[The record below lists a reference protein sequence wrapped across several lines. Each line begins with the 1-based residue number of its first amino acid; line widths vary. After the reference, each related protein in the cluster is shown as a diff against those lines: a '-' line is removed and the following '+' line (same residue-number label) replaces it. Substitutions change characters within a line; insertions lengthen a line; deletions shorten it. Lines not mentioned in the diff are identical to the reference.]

1 MVPMMKTDDINDQ
14 AITKDKIRDGNVTTE
29 KLAEGAVSTDKLPD
43 GAVKTEKIADKN
55 ITTSKL
61 ADGAVSTSKIA
72 DQNVTKEKIADQSV
86 DNSKLSPEAVTYDKV
101 KDKAIITEKL
111 NDRAVTTEKVE
122 EKAITNGKI
131 GDSAV
136 DGRTISEASVEKKH
150 LANDSVATEKLQ
162 DSSVTSDKINND
174 AVTEEKIKDSSVS
187 NTKLADNSVGTSK
200 IKDGNITNEK
210 VANNTLTQDKLDP
223 ELRKAIQ
230 AATGLPENLVEV
242 IQDVDKE
249 VKTLH
254 SKDTDLQS
262 QITDKQQQITAHDKD
277 IELLQTRS
285 TQMEQTINNIAAT
298 GGASVANTV
307 AYTNTTSGLESVNA
321 QGAIDELAAKNKSQ
335 DATISAKA
343 EKSDVQTSVSELK
356 EKDSV
361 LSAELAKKFNSE
373 NIAQESGDA
382 EDKVMSQKAVSA
394 KFSDL
399 FNILHITNNDEYL
412 LAFSDKNEKF
422 AFGIKRKS
430 GDFVFGIGIPTEI
443 KSFILQTFNKAI
455 NYTDLQKQ
463 NLSSQID
470 KAYENLGIKNEEG
483 YEKTGNLFKIVA
495 NKEYLIAFT
504 DIVSKLLFSISKKT
518 GFLGVNGLN
527 INDATLKVAYNKE
540 YLFVLSDVNNNL
552 LIGIR
557 RNGKIHFGD
566 DSLDASF
573 KLMLNETLKD
583 YAKKNEIGD
592 VANISSKVQVNEAS
606 ISEIKNI
613 LDIENTTKKSVSDFL
628 NYQFNFGN
636 IAIGEVCDFK
646 AAVGNLPTYKHI
658 ILKVNPYEKI
668 RVSTVGGS
676 IPRAYGFFDSKYRLL
691 EKSENAE
698 KLDNTVLVAPIT
710 ASFLVINANL
720 DRISNP
726 YAIVNIS
733 NSDIKIANIEE
744 SQKFTYGVKTADED
758 IEAYINGLKFRKEL
772 MNHVADLKKEGDKMV
787 HVSTFCIINDVLYAT
802 YYVNTINY
810 GETPSEHTARFVI
823 CPMNT
828 ISDSSTY
835 KYYDLCYTKTVA
847 ETNEIQEI
855 LINGKHI
862 DYLYDIVLL
871 HKDDNTL
878 FLAWTCTLDGNYY
891 RVYKTYNINTQS
903 FSNIAI
909 NKFKVFDT
917 IVDFSSND
925 LNDVFAKYNIEHK
938 PLAGDIGIMQK
949 LSSRTENGVV
959 YYYTGMYIG
968 QFNCII
974 KSTDLMTWEFV
985 SIPSFE
991 NKSQWENAVY
1001 IKNDK
1006 AFYFCRQQYD
1016 TPYAFLTWF
1025 DLSTN
1030 KWHSPIYINDGQ
1042 SRYDFIEYNNKLY
1055 LIHSP
1060 MDRNHLAIML
1070 IDEDNLIRSKDVQVA
1085 QVPDYL
1091 YPYMQKY
1098 KGELY
1103 ISFTNSRQ
1111 HIYVSKFTICSIDSD
1126 TIRDKFNQMFNI

>member
-1 MVPMMKTDDINDQ
+1 MATIDEIKQQ
-14 AITKDKIRDGNVTTE
+14 AE
-29 KLAEGAVSTDKLPD
+29 
-43 GAVKTEKIADKN
+43 AVKNATQVGENTAVRVGGALAGLADIAKQQDFELGKKADKETVN
-55 ITTSKL
+55 
-61 ADGAVSTSKIA
+61 
-72 DQNVTKEKIADQSV
+72 
-86 DNSKLSPEAVTYDKV
+86 
-101 KDKAIITEKL
+101 TEL
-111 NDRAVTTEKVE
+111 
-122 EKAITNGKI
+122 GK
-131 GDSAV
+131 
-136 DGRTISEASVEKKH
+136 KF
-150 LANDSVATEKLQ
+150 
-162 DSSVTSDKINND
+162 
-174 AVTEEKIKDSSVS
+174 
-187 NTKLADNSVGTSK
+187 
-200 IKDGNITNEK
+200 
-210 VANNTLTQDKLDP
+210 
-223 ELRKAIQ
+223 
-230 AATGLPENLVEV
+230 
-242 IQDVDKE
+242 DKE
-249 VKTLH
+249 
-254 SKDTDLQS
+254 
-262 QITDKQQQITAHDKD
+262 
-277 IELLQTRS
+277 
-285 TQMEQTINNIAAT
+285 
-298 GGASVANTV
+298 SVV
-307 AYTNTTSGLESVNA
+307 
-321 QGAIDELAAKNKSQ
+321 
-335 DATISAKA
+335 
-343 EKSDVQTSVSELK
+343 
-356 EKDSV
+356 
-361 LSAELAKKFNSE
+361 
-373 NIAQESGDA
+373 QESGDS
-382 EDKVMSQKAVSA
+382 EELVMSQKAVSD
-394 KFSDL
+394 KFIELS
-399 FNILHITNNDEYL
+399 NILRVTTRKEY
-412 LAFSDKNEKF
+412 AFALTDVNGKL
-422 AFGIKRKS
+422 AFGIKRS
-430 GDFVFGIGIPTEI
+430 TGDFVFGIGIPSEI

-527 INDATLKVAYNKE
+527 INDATLKVACNKE

-573 KLMLNETLKD
+573 NINLKE
-583 YAKKNEIGD
+583 ALKD
-592 VANISSKVQVNEAS
+592 VANISSKVQVNETS

-628 NYQFNFGN
+628 SYQFNFGN

-646 AAVGNLPTYKHI
+646 AAVGSLPTYKHI

-676 IPRAYGFFDSKYRLL
+676 NPRAYGFFDSKYRLL
-691 EKSENAE
+691 EKSEDTE
-698 KLDNTVLVAPIT
+698 TLDNIMLVAPLT

-744 SQKFTYGVKTADED
+744 SQKFTYGVKTADEE

-823 CPMNT
+823 CPLNT

-847 ETNEIQEI
+847 ERNEVQEI

-871 HKDDNTL
+871 RKDDNTL
-878 FLAWTCTLDGNYY
+878 FLAWTCTLDDIYY
-891 RVYKTYNINTQS
+891 RVYKTYDISTQS
-903 FSNIAI
+903 FSDIAI

-974 KSTDLMTWEFV
+974 KSTDLITWEFV

-1085 QVPDYL
+1085 QVPDYF

-1103 ISFTNSRQ
+1103 MSFTNSRR

>member
-1 MVPMMKTDDINDQ
+1 MANDIDKTSPHYKGEFGSIYEVNQKFPSGGVEGDYVAIDGWAHYWNADRGTWCVNAQRDSYWDELITSIIEHFKTLKGATYMGVATTDTVPDRTDAKMFYFALQGGRYTNFGNQDVAQGINVLL
-14 AITKDKIRDGNVTTE
+14 TMDGKSWTVQSLISVAQELGASTTM
-29 KLAEGAVSTDKLPD
+29 LMS
-43 GAVKTEKIADKN
+43 
-55 ITTSKL
+55 
-61 ADGAVSTSKIA
+61 
-72 DQNVTKEKIADQSV
+72 Q
-86 DNSKLSPEAVTYDKV
+86 
-101 KDKAIITEKL
+101 
-111 NDRAVTTEKVE
+111 
-122 EKAITNGKI
+122 KAITDAINRKANTADVDEALAKKADKETVDTALGKKA
-131 GDSAV
+131 DKETVNAAL
-136 DGRTISEASVEKKH
+136 DKK
-150 LANDSVATEKLQ
+150 ANTADVNTKF
-162 DSSVTSDKINND
+162 
-174 AVTEEKIKDSSVS
+174 TEEKKRVD
-187 NTKLADNSVGTSK
+187 D
-200 IKDGNITNEK
+200 
-210 VANNTLTQDKLDP
+210 
-223 ELRKAIQ
+223 ELGKKF
-230 AATGLPENLVEV
+230 
-242 IQDVDKE
+242 DKE
-249 VKTLH
+249 
-254 SKDTDLQS
+254 
-262 QITDKQQQITAHDKD
+262 
-277 IELLQTRS
+277 
-285 TQMEQTINNIAAT
+285 
-298 GGASVANTV
+298 SV
-307 AYTNTTSGLESVNA
+307 
-321 QGAIDELAAKNKSQ
+321 
-335 DATISAKA
+335 
-343 EKSDVQTSVSELK
+343 
-356 EKDSV
+356 
-361 LSAELAKKFNSE
+361 
-373 NIAQESGDA
+373 AQESGDS
-382 EDKVMSQKAVSA
+382 EELVMSQKAVSE
-394 KFSDL
+394 KFIELS
-399 FNILHITNNDEYL
+399 NILHVTSNKEY
-412 LAFSDKNEKF
+412 AFALTDVNGKLV
-422 AFGIKRKS
+422 FGIKRKS
-430 GDFVFGIGIPTEI
+430 GDFAFGIGIPSEI
-443 KSFILQTFNKAI
+443 KSFILQTFNKSI

-483 YEKTGNLFKIVA
+483 YEKTGNLFKIVT

-557 RNGKIHFGD
+557 RNRKIHFGD
-566 DSLDASF
+566 DFLDASF
-573 KLMLNETLKD
+573 KLMLNEALKD

-592 VANISSKVQVNEAS
+592 VANINSKVQVNEAS

-628 NYQFNFGN
+628 SYQFNFGN

-676 IPRAYGFFDSKYRLL
+676 NPRAYGFFDSKYRLL

-698 KLDNTVLVAPIT
+698 KLDDTVLVAPIT

-823 CPMNT
+823 CPLNT

-847 ETNEIQEI
+847 ERNEVQEI

-871 HKDDNTL
+871 RKDDNTL
-878 FLAWTCTLDGNYY
+878 FLAWTCTLDDIYY
-891 RVYKTYNINTQS
+891 RVYKTYDISTQS
-903 FSNIAI
+903 FSDIAI
-909 NKFKVFDT
+909 NKFKVFDA
-917 IVDFSSND
+917 IVDFSSNN

-938 PLAGDIGIMQK
+938 PLIGDIGIMQK
-949 LSSRTENGVV
+949 LSSRIESGVA

-974 KSTDLMTWEFV
+974 KSTDLITWEFV

-1085 QVPDYL
+1085 QVPDYF

>member
-1 MVPMMKTDDINDQ
+1 MANDIDKTSPHYKGEFGSIYEVNQKFPSGGVKGDYVAIDGWAHYWNADRGTWCVNAQRDSYWDELITNIIEHFKTIKGATYMGVATTDTVPDRTDAKMFYFALQGGMYTNF
-14 AITKDKIRDGNVTTE
+14 GN
-29 KLAEGAVSTDKLPD
+29 
-43 GAVKTEKIADKN
+43 
-55 ITTSKL
+55 
-61 ADGAVSTSKIA
+61 
-72 DQNVTKEKIADQSV
+72 QNVAQGINVLLTMDGKSWTVQSLISV
-86 DNSKLSPEAVTYDKV
+86 AQELGAS
-101 KDKAIITEKL
+101 
-111 NDRAVTTEKVE
+111 TTMLMSQ
-122 EKAITNGKI
+122 KAITDAINRKANTA
-131 GDSAV
+131 DV
-136 DGRTISEASVEKKH
+136 DEALAKKADKETVDTA
-150 LANDSVATEKLQ
+150 LDKKADKETVNAALDKKANTADVNTKF
-162 DSSVTSDKINND
+162 
-174 AVTEEKIKDSSVS
+174 TEEKKRVD
-187 NTKLADNSVGTSK
+187 D
-200 IKDGNITNEK
+200 
-210 VANNTLTQDKLDP
+210 
-223 ELRKAIQ
+223 ELGKKF
-230 AATGLPENLVEV
+230 
-242 IQDVDKE
+242 DKE
-249 VKTLH
+249 
-254 SKDTDLQS
+254 
-262 QITDKQQQITAHDKD
+262 
-277 IELLQTRS
+277 
-285 TQMEQTINNIAAT
+285 
-298 GGASVANTV
+298 SV
-307 AYTNTTSGLESVNA
+307 
-321 QGAIDELAAKNKSQ
+321 
-335 DATISAKA
+335 
-343 EKSDVQTSVSELK
+343 
-356 EKDSV
+356 
-361 LSAELAKKFNSE
+361 
-373 NIAQESGDA
+373 AQESGDS
-382 EDKVMSQKAVSA
+382 EELVMSQKAVSE
-394 KFSDL
+394 KFIELS
-399 FNILHITNNDEYL
+399 NILHVTSNKEYAFAL
-412 LAFSDKNEKF
+412 TDVNGKLAI
-422 AFGIKRKS
+422 GIKRKS
-430 GDFVFGIGIPTEI
+430 GDFAFGIGIPSEI
-443 KSFILQTFNKAI
+443 KSFILQTFNKSI

-483 YEKTGNLFKIVA
+483 YEKTGNLFKIVT

-557 RNGKIHFGD
+557 RNRKIHFGD
-566 DSLDASF
+566 DFLDASF
-573 KLMLNETLKD
+573 KLMLNEALKD
-583 YAKKNEIGD
+583 YAKKDEIGD
-592 VANISSKVQVNEAS
+592 VANINSKVQVNEAS

-628 NYQFNFGN
+628 SYQFNFGN

-658 ILKVNPYEKI
+658 ILNVNPYEKI

-676 IPRAYGFFDSKYRLL
+676 SPRAYGFFDSEYRLL
-691 EKSENAE
+691 EKSEDTE
-698 KLDNTVLVAPIT
+698 TLDNIMLVAPLT

-720 DRISNP
+720 NRISNP

-744 SQKFTYGVKTADED
+744 STYGVKTADED

-823 CPMNT
+823 CPLNT

-847 ETNEIQEI
+847 ERNEVQEI

-871 HKDDNTL
+871 RKDDNTL
-878 FLAWTCTLDGNYY
+878 FLAWTCTLDDIYY
-891 RVYKTYNINTQS
+891 RVYKTYDISTQS
-903 FSNIAI
+903 FSDIAI

-917 IVDFSSND
+917 IVDFSSNN

-938 PLAGDIGIMQK
+938 PLIGDIGIMQK
-949 LSSRTENGVV
+949 LSSRIESGVA

-974 KSTDLMTWEFV
+974 KSTDLITWEFV

-1085 QVPDYL
+1085 QVPDYF

>member
-1 MVPMMKTDDINDQ
+1 MANDIDKTSPHYKGEFGSIYEVNQKFPSGGVEGDYVAIDGWAHYWNADRGTWCVNAQRDSYWDELITNIIEHFKTIKGATYMGVATTDTVPDRTDAKMFYFALQGGMYTNF
-14 AITKDKIRDGNVTTE
+14 GN
-29 KLAEGAVSTDKLPD
+29 
-43 GAVKTEKIADKN
+43 
-55 ITTSKL
+55 
-61 ADGAVSTSKIA
+61 
-72 DQNVTKEKIADQSV
+72 QNVAQGINVLLTMDGKSWTVQSLISV
-86 DNSKLSPEAVTYDKV
+86 AQELGAN
-101 KDKAIITEKL
+101 
-111 NDRAVTTEKVE
+111 TTMLMSQ
-122 EKAITNGKI
+122 KAITDAINRKANTADVDEALAKKADKETVDTALGKKA
-131 GDSAV
+131 DKETVNAAL
-136 DGRTISEASVEKKH
+136 DKK
-150 LANDSVATEKLQ
+150 ANTADVNTKF
-162 DSSVTSDKINND
+162 
-174 AVTEEKIKDSSVS
+174 TEEKKRVD
-187 NTKLADNSVGTSK
+187 D
-200 IKDGNITNEK
+200 
-210 VANNTLTQDKLDP
+210 
-223 ELRKAIQ
+223 ELGKKF
-230 AATGLPENLVEV
+230 
-242 IQDVDKE
+242 DKE
-249 VKTLH
+249 
-254 SKDTDLQS
+254 
-262 QITDKQQQITAHDKD
+262 
-277 IELLQTRS
+277 
-285 TQMEQTINNIAAT
+285 
-298 GGASVANTV
+298 SV
-307 AYTNTTSGLESVNA
+307 
-321 QGAIDELAAKNKSQ
+321 
-335 DATISAKA
+335 
-343 EKSDVQTSVSELK
+343 
-356 EKDSV
+356 
-361 LSAELAKKFNSE
+361 
-373 NIAQESGDA
+373 AQESGDS
-382 EDKVMSQKAVSA
+382 EELVMSQKAVSE
-394 KFSDL
+394 KFIELS
-399 FNILHITNNDEYL
+399 NILHVTSNKEYAFAL
-412 LAFSDKNEKF
+412 TDVNGKLAI
-422 AFGIKRKS
+422 GIKRKS
-430 GDFVFGIGIPTEI
+430 GDFAFGIGIPSEI
-443 KSFILQTFNKAI
+443 KSFILQTFNKSI

-483 YEKTGNLFKIVA
+483 YEKTGNLFKIVT

-566 DSLDASF
+566 DFLDASF
-573 KLMLNETLKD
+573 KLMLNEALKD
-583 YAKKNEIGD
+583 YAKKDEIGD
-592 VANISSKVQVNEAS
+592 VANINSKVQVNEAS

-628 NYQFNFGN
+628 SYQFNFGN

-658 ILKVNPYEKI
+658 ILNVNPYEKI

-676 IPRAYGFFDSKYRLL
+676 SPRAYGFFDSEYRLL
-691 EKSENAE
+691 EKSEDTE
-698 KLDNTVLVAPIT
+698 TLDNIMLVAPLT

-772 MNHVADLKKEGDKMV
+772 MNHVADLKKEDDKMV

-823 CPMNT
+823 CPLNT

-847 ETNEIQEI
+847 ERNEVQEI

-871 HKDDNTL
+871 RKDDNTL
-878 FLAWTCTLDGNYY
+878 FLAWTCTLDDIYY
-891 RVYKTYNINTQS
+891 RVYKTYDISTQS
-903 FSNIAI
+903 FSDIAI

-917 IVDFSSND
+917 IVDFSSNN

-938 PLAGDIGIMQK
+938 PLIGDIGIMQK
-949 LSSRTENGVV
+949 LSSRIESGVA

-974 KSTDLMTWEFV
+974 KSTDLITWEFV

-1085 QVPDYL
+1085 QVPDYF

>member
-1 MVPMMKTDDINDQ
+1 MSDNNINVTAPIHAATKKGKLAAAKEVFLEGDTQTVEKEIQDINSRHNDLSSKHESLSSKHESLSS
-14 AITKDKIRDGNVTTE
+14 T
-29 KLAEGAVSTDKLPD
+29 VSDHAKQI
-43 GAVKTEKIADKN
+43 E
-55 ITTSKL
+55 
-61 ADGAVSTSKIA
+61 
-72 DQNVTKEKIADQSV
+72 
-86 DNSKLSPEAVTYDKV
+86 
-101 KDKAIITEKL
+101 
-111 NDRAVTTEKVE
+111 
-122 EKAITNGKI
+122 
-131 GDSAV
+131 
-136 DGRTISEASVEKKH
+136 
-150 LANDSVATEKLQ
+150 
-162 DSSVTSDKINND
+162 
-174 AVTEEKIKDSSVS
+174 S
-187 NTKLADNSVGTSK
+187 N
-200 IKDGNITNEK
+200 
-210 VANNTLTQDKLDP
+210 
-223 ELRKAIQ
+223 
-230 AATGLPENLVEV
+230 
-242 IQDVDKE
+242 
-249 VKTLH
+249 
-254 SKDTDLQS
+254 QS
-262 QITDKQQQITAHDKD
+262 QITANKSAQDEKNTSLDANMAKLNTRDDQIT
-277 IELLQTRS
+277 ELVKGV
-285 TQMEQTINNIAAT
+285 AAT
-298 GGASVANTV
+298 GGASVATAVTYDNTSS
-307 AYTNTTSGLESVNA
+307 NLNA
-321 QGAIDELAAKNKSQ
+321 ATVQGAVDELQDSKINKTSISQ
-335 DATISAKA
+335 
-343 EKSDVQTSVSELK
+343 ELG
-356 EKDSV
+356 E
-361 LSAELAKKFNSE
+361 
-373 NIAQESGDA
+373 A

-394 KFSDL
+394 KLGDL
-399 FNILHITNNDEYL
+399 FNILHVTSNDEYL
-412 LAFSDKNEKF
+412 LVFSDKNEKF
-422 AFGIKRKS
+422 AFGIKRS
-430 GDFVFGIGIPTEI
+430 TGDFVFGIGIPTEI
-443 KSFILQTFNKAI
+443 KSFILQTFNKAINNSI

-557 RNGKIHFGD
+557 RNRKIHFGD
-566 DSLDASF
+566 DFLDASF
-573 KLMLNETLKD
+573 KLMLNEALKD
-583 YAKKNEIGD
+583 YAKKDEIGD
-592 VANISSKVQVNEAS
+592 VANINSKVQVNEAS

-628 NYQFNFGN
+628 SYQFNFGN

-658 ILKVNPYEKI
+658 ILNVNPYEKI

-676 IPRAYGFFDSKYRLL
+676 SPRAYGFFDSEYRLL
-691 EKSENAE
+691 EKSEDTE
-698 KLDNTVLVAPIT
+698 TLDNIMLVAPLT

-823 CPMNT
+823 CPLNT

-847 ETNEIQEI
+847 ERNEVQEI

-871 HKDDNTL
+871 RKDDNTL
-878 FLAWTCTLDGNYY
+878 FLAWTCTLDDIYY
-891 RVYKTYNINTQS
+891 RVYKTYDISTQS
-903 FSNIAI
+903 FSDIAI

-917 IVDFSSND
+917 IVDFSSNN

-938 PLAGDIGIMQK
+938 PLIGDIGIMQK
-949 LSSRTENGVV
+949 LSSRIESGVA

-974 KSTDLMTWEFV
+974 KSTDLITWEFV

-1085 QVPDYL
+1085 QVPDYF

>member
-1 MVPMMKTDDINDQ
+1 MSDNNINVTAPIHAATKKGKLGAAKEIFLEGDTQTVEKEIQDINSRHNDLSSKHESLSSTVSEH
-14 AITKDKIRDGNVTTE
+14 TKQIE
-29 KLAEGAVSTDKLPD
+29 
-43 GAVKTEKIADKN
+43 
-55 ITTSKL
+55 
-61 ADGAVSTSKIA
+61 
-72 DQNVTKEKIADQSV
+72 
-86 DNSKLSPEAVTYDKV
+86 
-101 KDKAIITEKL
+101 
-111 NDRAVTTEKVE
+111 
-122 EKAITNGKI
+122 
-131 GDSAV
+131 
-136 DGRTISEASVEKKH
+136 
-150 LANDSVATEKLQ
+150 
-162 DSSVTSDKINND
+162 
-174 AVTEEKIKDSSVS
+174 S
-187 NTKLADNSVGTSK
+187 N
-200 IKDGNITNEK
+200 
-210 VANNTLTQDKLDP
+210 
-223 ELRKAIQ
+223 
-230 AATGLPENLVEV
+230 
-242 IQDVDKE
+242 
-249 VKTLH
+249 
-254 SKDTDLQS
+254 QS
-262 QITDKQQQITAHDKD
+262 QITANKSAQDEKNTSLDANMAKLNTRDDQIT
-277 IELLQTRS
+277 ELVKGVT
-285 TQMEQTINNIAAT
+285 AT
-298 GGASVANTV
+298 GGASVATAVSYDNTSS
-307 AYTNTTSGLESVNA
+307 NLNA
-321 QGAIDELAAKNKSQ
+321 ATVQGAVDELQDSKINKTSISQ
-335 DATISAKA
+335 
-343 EKSDVQTSVSELK
+343 ELG
-356 EKDSV
+356 E
-361 LSAELAKKFNSE
+361 
-373 NIAQESGDA
+373 A

-394 KFSDL
+394 KLGEL
-399 FNILHITNNDEYL
+399 FNILHVTSNDEYL
-412 LAFSDKNEKF
+412 LVFSDKNEKF
-422 AFGIKRKS
+422 AFGIKRS
-430 GDFVFGIGIPTEI
+430 TGDFVFGIGIPTEI
-443 KSFILQTFNKAI
+443 KSFILQTFNKAINNSI

-483 YEKTGNLFKIVA
+483 YEKTGNLFKIVT

-566 DSLDASF
+566 DFLDASF

-676 IPRAYGFFDSKYRLL
+676 SPRAYGFFDSKYRLL

-744 SQKFTYGVKTADED
+744 STYGVKTADED

-823 CPMNT
+823 CPLNT

-847 ETNEIQEI
+847 ERNEVQEI

-871 HKDDNTL
+871 RKDDNTL
-878 FLAWTCTLDGNYY
+878 FLAWTCTLDDIYY
-891 RVYKTYNINTQS
+891 RVYKTYDISTQS

-917 IVDFSSND
+917 IVDFSSNN

-938 PLAGDIGIMQK
+938 PLIGDIGIMQK
-949 LSSRTENGVV
+949 LSSRIESGVA

-974 KSTDLMTWEFV
+974 KSTDLITWEFV

-1085 QVPDYL
+1085 QVPDYF

>member
-1 MVPMMKTDDINDQ
+1 MANDIDKTSPHYKGEFGSIYEVNQKFPSGGVEGDYVDIDGWAHYWNADRGTWCVNAQRDSYWDELITGIIEKFKLFKGATYMGVAGLDTVPAKAIGAKMYYFATVAGTYKNFGGLVVPQGINVLYSENGSSWVCSTLLEVAQ
-14 AITKDKIRDGNVTTE
+14 ELG
-29 KLAEGAVSTDKLPD
+29 VSTRNVVSQKVVNEAL
-43 GAVKTEKIADKN
+43 AKKADKETVDIELGKKAN
-55 ITTSKL
+55 T
-61 ADGAVSTSKIA
+61 ADV
-72 DQNVTKEKIADQSV
+72 DTKF
-86 DNSKLSPEAVTYDKV
+86 
-101 KDKAIITEKL
+101 
-111 NDRAVTTEKVE
+111 
-122 EKAITNGKI
+122 
-131 GDSAV
+131 
-136 DGRTISEASVEKKH
+136 
-150 LANDSVATEKLQ
+150 
-162 DSSVTSDKINND
+162 
-174 AVTEEKIKDSSVS
+174 TEEKKRVD
-187 NTKLADNSVGTSK
+187 A
-200 IKDGNITNEK
+200 
-210 VANNTLTQDKLDP
+210 
-223 ELRKAIQ
+223 ELGKKF
-230 AATGLPENLVEV
+230 
-242 IQDVDKE
+242 DKE
-249 VKTLH
+249 
-254 SKDTDLQS
+254 
-262 QITDKQQQITAHDKD
+262 
-277 IELLQTRS
+277 
-285 TQMEQTINNIAAT
+285 
-298 GGASVANTV
+298 SV
-307 AYTNTTSGLESVNA
+307 
-321 QGAIDELAAKNKSQ
+321 
-335 DATISAKA
+335 
-343 EKSDVQTSVSELK
+343 
-356 EKDSV
+356 
-361 LSAELAKKFNSE
+361 
-373 NIAQESGDA
+373 AQESGDS
-382 EDKVMSQKAVSA
+382 EVLVMSQKAVSD
-394 KFSDL
+394 KFIELS
-399 FNILHITNNDEYL
+399 NILRVTTNKEY
-412 LAFSDKNEKF
+412 AFALTDVNGKL
-422 AFGIKRKS
+422 AFGIKRS
-430 GDFVFGIGIPTEI
+430 TGDFVFGIGVPSEI

-470 KAYENLGIKNEEG
+470 KAYENLGIKNDEG
-483 YEKTGNLFKIVA
+483 YEKTGNLFKIVT

-540 YLFVLSDVNNNL
+540 YLFVLSDVNNKL

-566 DSLDASF
+566 DSLNASF
-573 KLMLNETLKD
+573 KLMLNEALKD
-583 YAKKNEIGD
+583 YAKKDEIED

-606 ISEIKNI
+606 IRDIKNI

-628 NYQFNFGN
+628 SYQFNFGN

-658 ILKVNPYEKI
+658 ILNVNPYEKI

-676 IPRAYGFFDSKYRLL
+676 SPRAYGFFDSKYRLL

-698 KLDNTVLVAPIT
+698 KLDDTVLVAPIT

-823 CPMNT
+823 CPLNT

-847 ETNEIQEI
+847 ERNKVQEI

-871 HKDDNTL
+871 RKDDNTL
-878 FLAWTCTLDGNYY
+878 FLAWTCTLDDIYY
-891 RVYKTYNINTQS
+891 RVYKTYDISTQS
-903 FSNIAI
+903 FSDITI
-909 NKFKVFDT
+909 NKFKISDT
-917 IVDFSSND
+917 VVDFSSNG

-938 PLAGDIGIMQK
+938 PLIGDIGIMQK
-949 LSSRTENGVV
+949 LSSRIESGVV

-1085 QVPDYL
+1085 QVPDYF
-1091 YPYMQKY
+1091 YPYMQNY

>member
-1 MVPMMKTDDINDQ
+1 MSINLTDELLAKT
-14 AITKDKIRDGNVTTE
+14 KKG
-29 KLAEGAVSTDKLPD
+29 
-43 GAVKTEKIADKN
+43 KIASAKQVF
-55 ITTSKL
+55 L
-61 ADGAVSTSKIA
+61 DG
-72 DQNVTKEKIADQSV
+72 DQENLQQIGEKTHQ
-86 DNSKLSPEAVTYDKV
+86 LE
-101 KDKAIITEKL
+101 
-111 NDRAVTTEKVE
+111 
-122 EKAITNGKI
+122 
-131 GDSAV
+131 
-136 DGRTISEASVEKKH
+136 
-150 LANDSVATEKLQ
+150 
-162 DSSVTSDKINND
+162 D
-174 AVTEEKIKDSSVS
+174 AIKDITVS
-187 NTKLADNSVGTSK
+187 
-200 IKDGNITNEK
+200 
-210 VANNTLTQDKLDP
+210 
-223 ELRKAIQ
+223 
-230 AATGLPENLVEV
+230 
-242 IQDVDKE
+242 
-249 VKTLH
+249 
-254 SKDTDLQS
+254 
-262 QITDKQQQITAHDKD
+262 
-277 IELLQTRS
+277 
-285 TQMEQTINNIAAT
+285 
-298 GGASVANTV
+298 GGASTANAV
-307 AYTNTTSGLESVNA
+307 SYSNETSGMTAVTA

-343 EKSDVQTSVSELK
+343 EKSDVQTLVSELK
-356 EKDSV
+356 ENDST

-412 LAFSDKNEKF
+412 LAFSDKNDKF

-573 KLMLNETLKD
+573 KLMLNEALKD
-583 YAKKNEIGD
+583 YAKKDEIED
-592 VANISSKVQVNEAS
+592 VANISSKVQVNETS

-646 AAVGNLPTYKHI
+646 AAVGNLSTYKHI

-676 IPRAYGFFDSKYRLL
+676 SPRAYGFFDSKYRLL
-691 EKSENAE
+691 EKSENDKE
-698 KLDNTVLVAPIT
+698 LDNIILVAPLT

-744 SQKFTYGVKTADED
+744 SQKSTYGVKTADED

-772 MNHVADLKKEGDKMV
+772 MNHVTDLKKEGDKMV

-847 ETNEIQEI
+847 ERNEVQEI

-871 HKDDNTL
+871 HKDDDTL

-891 RVYKTYNINTQS
+891 RVYKTYNISTQS
-903 FSNIAI
+903 FSDIAI
-909 NKFKVFDT
+909 NKFKISSTV
-917 IVDFSSND
+917 VDFSTSD
-925 LNDVFAKYNIEHK
+925 LNAIFTKYNINHK
-938 PLAGDIGIMQK
+938 PLDGDIGIMQK
-949 LSSRTENGVV
+949 LSSRAEDNIE

-974 KSTDLMTWEFV
+974 KSSDLVTWEFV
-985 SIPSFE
+985 STPSFE
-991 NKSQWENAVY
+991 NNSQWENSVY
-1001 IKNDK
+1001 VKNDK
-1006 AFYFCRQQYD
+1006 VYYFCRQQTN

-1025 DLSTN
+1025 DLSTS
-1030 KWHSPIYINDGQ
+1030 KWHNPIYINDGQ

-1085 QVPDYL
+1085 QVPDYF

-1103 ISFTNSRQ
+1103 ISFTNSRK

>member
-1 MVPMMKTDDINDQ
+1 MANDIDKTSPHYKGEFGSIYEVNQKFPSGGVEGDYVAIDGWAHYWNADRETWCVNAQRDSYWDELITNIIEHFKTIKGATYMGVATTDTVPDRTDAKMFYFALQGGRYTNFGNQDVAQGINVLL
-14 AITKDKIRDGNVTTE
+14 TMDGKSWTVQSLISVAQELGASTTM
-29 KLAEGAVSTDKLPD
+29 LMS
-43 GAVKTEKIADKN
+43 
-55 ITTSKL
+55 
-61 ADGAVSTSKIA
+61 
-72 DQNVTKEKIADQSV
+72 Q
-86 DNSKLSPEAVTYDKV
+86 
-101 KDKAIITEKL
+101 
-111 NDRAVTTEKVE
+111 
-122 EKAITNGKI
+122 KAITDSINRKANTADVDTKFTEEKKRVDTELGKKANTA
-131 GDSAV
+131 DV
-136 DGRTISEASVEKKH
+136 DTKFTEEKKH
-150 LANDSVATEKLQ
+150 LD
-162 DSSVTSDKINND
+162 
-174 AVTEEKIKDSSVS
+174 EELNKKF
-187 NTKLADNSVGTSK
+187 
-200 IKDGNITNEK
+200 
-210 VANNTLTQDKLDP
+210 
-223 ELRKAIQ
+223 
-230 AATGLPENLVEV
+230 
-242 IQDVDKE
+242 DKE
-249 VKTLH
+249 
-254 SKDTDLQS
+254 
-262 QITDKQQQITAHDKD
+262 
-277 IELLQTRS
+277 
-285 TQMEQTINNIAAT
+285 
-298 GGASVANTV
+298 SV
-307 AYTNTTSGLESVNA
+307 
-321 QGAIDELAAKNKSQ
+321 
-335 DATISAKA
+335 
-343 EKSDVQTSVSELK
+343 
-356 EKDSV
+356 
-361 LSAELAKKFNSE
+361 
-373 NIAQESGDA
+373 AQESGDS
-382 EDKVMSQKAVSA
+382 EELVMSQKSVSD
-394 KFSDL
+394 KFIELS
-399 FNILHITNNDEYL
+399 NILHVTTTKEY
-412 LAFSDKNEKF
+412 AFALTDVNGKL
-422 AFGIKRKS
+422 AFGIKRS
-430 GDFVFGIGIPTEI
+430 TGDFVFGIGIPSEI

-566 DSLDASF
+566 DFFNASF
-573 KLMLNETLKD
+573 KLMLNEALKD
-583 YAKKNEIGD
+583 YAKKDEIED

-606 ISEIKNI
+606 IRDIKNI

-628 NYQFNFGN
+628 SYQFNFGN

-646 AAVGNLPTYKHI
+646 AAVGSLPTYKHI

-676 IPRAYGFFDSKYRLL
+676 NPRAYGFFDSKYRLL
-691 EKSENAE
+691 EKSEDTE
-698 KLDNTVLVAPIT
+698 TLDNIMLVAPHT

-744 SQKFTYGVKTADED
+744 SQKFTYGVKTADEE

-823 CPMNT
+823 CPLNT

-847 ETNEIQEI
+847 ERNEVQEI

-871 HKDDNTL
+871 RKDDNTL
-878 FLAWTCTLDGNYY
+878 FLAWTCTLDDIYY
-891 RVYKTYNINTQS
+891 RVYKTYDISTQS
-903 FSNIAI
+903 FSDIAI

-949 LSSRTENGVV
+949 LSSRAENGVV

-974 KSTDLMTWEFV
+974 KSTDLITWEFV

-1085 QVPDYL
+1085 QVPDYF

-1103 ISFTNSRQ
+1103 MSFTNSRR

>member
-1 MVPMMKTDDINDQ
+1 MATIDEIKQQAEAVKNATQVGENTAERVGGALAGLADIAKQQDVELGKKANKADMDVELGKKANTDDVD
-14 AITKDKIRDGNVTTE
+14 TKFTE
-29 KLAEGAVSTDKLPD
+29 
-43 GAVKTEKIADKN
+43 
-55 ITTSKL
+55 
-61 ADGAVSTSKIA
+61 
-72 DQNVTKEKIADQSV
+72 
-86 DNSKLSPEAVTYDKV
+86 
-101 KDKAIITEKL
+101 
-111 NDRAVTTEKVE
+111 
-122 EKAITNGKI
+122 
-131 GDSAV
+131 
-136 DGRTISEASVEKKH
+136 EKKH
-150 LANDSVATEKLQ
+150 LDEEL
-162 DSSVTSDKINND
+162 DK
-174 AVTEEKIKDSSVS
+174 KF
-187 NTKLADNSVGTSK
+187 
-200 IKDGNITNEK
+200 
-210 VANNTLTQDKLDP
+210 
-223 ELRKAIQ
+223 
-230 AATGLPENLVEV
+230 
-242 IQDVDKE
+242 DKE
-249 VKTLH
+249 
-254 SKDTDLQS
+254 
-262 QITDKQQQITAHDKD
+262 
-277 IELLQTRS
+277 
-285 TQMEQTINNIAAT
+285 
-298 GGASVANTV
+298 SV
-307 AYTNTTSGLESVNA
+307 
-321 QGAIDELAAKNKSQ
+321 
-335 DATISAKA
+335 
-343 EKSDVQTSVSELK
+343 
-356 EKDSV
+356 
-361 LSAELAKKFNSE
+361 
-373 NIAQESGDA
+373 AQESGDS
-382 EDKVMSQKAVSA
+382 EELVMSQKSVSD
-394 KFSDL
+394 KFIELS
-399 FNILHITNNDEYL
+399 NILRVTTSKEY
-412 LAFSDKNEKF
+412 AFALTDVNGKL
-422 AFGIKRKS
+422 AFGIKRS
-430 GDFVFGIGIPTEI
+430 TGDFVFGIGIPSEI

-463 NLSSQID
+463 NISSQID
-470 KAYENLGIKNEEG
+470 KAYENLGIKNEKG

-527 INDATLKVAYNKE
+527 INDATLKVACNKE

-573 KLMLNETLKD
+573 NINLKE
-583 YAKKNEIGD
+583 ALKD
-592 VANISSKVQVNEAS
+592 VANISSKVQVNETS

-628 NYQFNFGN
+628 SYQFNFGN

-646 AAVGNLPTYKHI
+646 AAVGSLPTYKHI

-676 IPRAYGFFDSKYRLL
+676 NPRAYGFFDSKYRLL
-691 EKSENAE
+691 EKSEDAE
-698 KLDNTVLVAPIT
+698 VLNNTVLVAPLT

-720 DRISNP
+720 GRISNP
-726 YAIVNIS
+726 YAIVNISS

-744 SQKFTYGVKTADED
+744 STYGVKTADED

-823 CPMNT
+823 CPLNT

-847 ETNEIQEI
+847 ERNEVQEI

-871 HKDDNTL
+871 RKDDNTL
-878 FLAWTCTLDGNYY
+878 FLAWTCTLDDIYY
-891 RVYKTYNINTQS
+891 RVYKTYDISTQS

-917 IVDFSSND
+917 IVDFSSNN

-949 LSSRTENGVV
+949 LSSRAENGVV

-974 KSTDLMTWEFV
+974 KSTDLITWEFV

-1085 QVPDYL
+1085 QVPDYF

-1103 ISFTNSRQ
+1103 MSFTNSRR

>member
-1 MVPMMKTDDINDQ
+1 MSDNNINVTAPIHAATKKGKLGAAKEIFLEGDTQTVEKEIQDINSRHNDLSSKHESLSSTVSEH
-14 AITKDKIRDGNVTTE
+14 TKQIE
-29 KLAEGAVSTDKLPD
+29 
-43 GAVKTEKIADKN
+43 
-55 ITTSKL
+55 
-61 ADGAVSTSKIA
+61 
-72 DQNVTKEKIADQSV
+72 
-86 DNSKLSPEAVTYDKV
+86 
-101 KDKAIITEKL
+101 
-111 NDRAVTTEKVE
+111 
-122 EKAITNGKI
+122 
-131 GDSAV
+131 
-136 DGRTISEASVEKKH
+136 
-150 LANDSVATEKLQ
+150 
-162 DSSVTSDKINND
+162 
-174 AVTEEKIKDSSVS
+174 S
-187 NTKLADNSVGTSK
+187 N
-200 IKDGNITNEK
+200 
-210 VANNTLTQDKLDP
+210 
-223 ELRKAIQ
+223 
-230 AATGLPENLVEV
+230 
-242 IQDVDKE
+242 
-249 VKTLH
+249 
-254 SKDTDLQS
+254 QS
-262 QITDKQQQITAHDKD
+262 QITANKSAQDEKNTSLDANMAKLNTRDDQIT
-277 IELLQTRS
+277 ELVKGVT
-285 TQMEQTINNIAAT
+285 AT
-298 GGASVANTV
+298 GGASVATAVSYDNTSS
-307 AYTNTTSGLESVNA
+307 NLNA
-321 QGAIDELAAKNKSQ
+321 ATVQGAVDELQDSKINKTSISQ
-335 DATISAKA
+335 
-343 EKSDVQTSVSELK
+343 ELG
-356 EKDSV
+356 E
-361 LSAELAKKFNSE
+361 
-373 NIAQESGDA
+373 A

-394 KFSDL
+394 KLGDL
-399 FNILHITNNDEYL
+399 FNILHVTSNDEYL
-412 LAFSDKNEKF
+412 LVFSDKNEKF
-422 AFGIKRKS
+422 AFGIKRS
-430 GDFVFGIGIPTEI
+430 TGDFVFGIGIPTEI

-455 NYTDLQKQ
+455 NNSINYTDLQKQ

-470 KAYENLGIKNEEG
+470 KAYENLGIKNDEG
-483 YEKTGNLFKIVA
+483 YEKTGNLFKIVT

-676 IPRAYGFFDSKYRLL
+676 SPRAYGFFDSKYRLL

-925 LNDVFAKYNIEHK
+925 LNDVFAKYNIDHK
-938 PLAGDIGIMQK
+938 PLIGDIGIMQK
-949 LSSRTENGVV
+949 LSSRIESGVA

-974 KSTDLMTWEFV
+974 KSTDLITWEFV

-1085 QVPDYL
+1085 QVPDYF

>member
-1 MVPMMKTDDINDQ
+1 M
-14 AITKDKIRDGNVTTE
+14 E
-29 KLAEGAVSTDKLPD
+29 KK
-43 GAVKTEKIADKN
+43 
-55 ITTSKL
+55 
-61 ADGAVSTSKIA
+61 
-72 DQNVTKEKIADQSV
+72 
-86 DNSKLSPEAVTYDKV
+86 Y
-101 KDKAIITEKL
+101 L
-111 NDRAVTTEKVE
+111 NDSGLMQFW
-122 EKAITNGKI
+122 GKI
-131 GDSAV
+131 KSY
-136 DGRTISEASVEKKH
+136 T
-150 LANDSVATEKLQ
+150 N
-162 DSSVTSDKINND
+162 
-174 AVTEEKIKDSSVS
+174 SVS
-187 NTKLADNSVGTSK
+187 DA
-200 IKDGNITNEK
+200 
-210 VANNTLTQDKLDP
+210 
-223 ELRKAIQ
+223 
-230 AATGLPENLVEV
+230 
-242 IQDVDKE
+242 
-249 VKTLH
+249 
-254 SKDTDLQS
+254 LQG
-262 QITDKQQQITAHDKD
+262 QIDDKQQQINANDED
-277 IELLQTRS
+277 ISLLQTRS
-285 TQMEQTINNIAAT
+285 TQMEETIKSIAAT
-298 GGASVANTV
+298 GGASVATAVTYDNTSSHLASATV
-307 AYTNTTSGLESVNA
+307 
-321 QGAIDELAAKNKSQ
+321 QGAVDELQGSKIDK
-335 DATISAKA
+335 
-343 EKSDVQTSVSELK
+343 TSILQEL
-356 EKDSV
+356 
-361 LSAELAKKFNSE
+361 
-373 NIAQESGDA
+373 GDA
-382 EDKVMSQKAVSA
+382 EDKVMSQKAVSE
-394 KFSDL
+394 KFIEL
-399 FNILHITNNDEYL
+399 LNILHVTSNKEYIFAL
-412 LAFSDKNEKF
+412 TDVNGKL

-430 GDFVFGIGIPTEI
+430 GDIDFGIDIPSEI
-443 KSFILQTFNKAI
+443 KSFILQTFNKSI
-455 NYTDLQKQ
+455 NYIDLQKQ

-470 KAYENLGIKNEEG
+470 NAYENLGIKNEDA
-483 YEKTGNLFKIVA
+483 YEKTGNIFKIVT

-540 YLFVLSDVNNNL
+540 YLFVVSDVNNKL

-557 RNGKIHFGD
+557 RNRKIHFGD
-566 DSLDASF
+566 DFLDASF
-573 KLMLNETLKD
+573 KLMLNEALKD
-583 YAKKNEIGD
+583 YVKKDEIGD
-592 VANISSKVQVNEAS
+592 VTNINSKVQANEAS

-636 IAIGEVCDFK
+636 IAIGEVCDFN

-658 ILKVNPYEKI
+658 ILNVNPYEKI

-676 IPRAYGFFDSKYRLL
+676 NPRAYGFFDSEYRLL
-691 EKSENAE
+691 EKSKDAE
-698 KLDNTVLVAPIT
+698 TLDNIMLVAPLT

-720 DRISNP
+720 DKISNP

-733 NSDIKIANIEE
+733 DSDIKIANIEE
-744 SQKFTYGVKTADED
+744 SQKFTYEVKTADDD

-810 GETPSEHTARFVI
+810 GETPAEHTARFVI
-823 CPMNT
+823 CPLNT

-847 ETNEIQEI
+847 ERNEVQEI

-871 HKDDNTL
+871 RKDDNTL
-878 FLAWTCTLDGNYY
+878 FLAWTCTLDGIYY
-891 RVYKTYNINTQS
+891 RVYKTYDISTQS
-903 FSNIAI
+903 FSDIAI
-909 NKFKVFDT
+909 NKFKISSTV
-917 IVDFSSND
+917 VDLSTSD
-925 LNDVFAKYNIEHK
+925 LNAIFTKYNIEHK
-938 PLAGDIGIMQK
+938 PLEGDIGIMQK
-949 LSSRTENGVV
+949 LSSRIESGVA

-968 QFNCII
+968 TFNCII
-974 KSTDLMTWEFV
+974 KSKDLVTWEFV

-1070 IDEDNLIRSKDVQVA
+1070 IDENNLVRSKDVQVA
-1085 QVPDYL
+1085 QVPDYF

-1103 ISFTNSRQ
+1103 ISFTNSRK
-1111 HIYVSKFTICSIDSD
+1111 HIYVSKFTIRSIDSD

>member
-1 MVPMMKTDDINDQ
+1 M
-14 AITKDKIRDGNVTTE
+14 
-29 KLAEGAVSTDKLPD
+29 
-43 GAVKTEKIADKN
+43 
-55 ITTSKL
+55 
-61 ADGAVSTSKIA
+61 
-72 DQNVTKEKIADQSV
+72 
-86 DNSKLSPEAVTYDKV
+86 
-101 KDKAIITEKL
+101 
-111 NDRAVTTEKVE
+111 
-122 EKAITNGKI
+122 
-131 GDSAV
+131 
-136 DGRTISEASVEKKH
+136 
-150 LANDSVATEKLQ
+150 ANDIDKTSPHYKGEFGSIYEVNQKFPNGGVAGDYVEI
-162 DSSVTSDKINND
+162 DGWAHYWN
-174 AVTEEKIKDSSVS
+174 
-187 NTKLADNSVGTSK
+187 ADRGTWC
-200 IKDGNITNEK
+200 
-210 VANNTLTQDKLDP
+210 
-223 ELRKAIQ
+223 
-230 AATGLPENLVEV
+230 
-242 IQDVDKE
+242 
-249 VKTLH
+249 
-254 SKDTDLQS
+254 
-262 QITDKQQQITAHDKD
+262 
-277 IELLQTRS
+277 
-285 TQMEQTINNIAAT
+285 
-298 GGASVANTV
+298 
-307 AYTNTTSGLESVNA
+307 VNA
-321 QGAIDELAAKNKSQ
+321 QRDSYWDELITGIIEKFKLFKG
-335 DATISAKA
+335 ATYMGVAGLDTVPAKA
-343 EKSDVQTSVSELK
+343 IGAKMYYFATVAGTYKNFGGLVVPQGINVLYSENGNSWVCSTLLEVAQELGVSTNKVVSQKALNDALDLK
-356 EKDSV
+356 ANQ
-361 LSAELAKKFNSE
+361 SAVNDALAKKADKE
-373 NIAQESGDA
+373 TVNIELGKKANKADMDVELGKKFDKESVAQESGDS
-382 EDKVMSQKAVSA
+382 EVLVMSQKAVSD
-394 KFSDL
+394 KFIELS
-399 FNILHITNNDEYL
+399 NILRVTTNKEY
-412 LAFSDKNEKF
+412 AFALTDVNGKL
-422 AFGIKRKS
+422 AFGIKRS
-430 GDFVFGIGIPTEI
+430 TGDFVFGIGVPSEI

-504 DIVSKLLFSISKKT
+504 DIVSKLLFAISKKT

-566 DSLDASF
+566 DSLNASF
-573 KLMLNETLKD
+573 NINLKEALKD
-583 YAKKNEIGD
+583 YAKKDEIED

-606 ISEIKNI
+606 IRDIKNI

-628 NYQFNFGN
+628 SYQFNFGN

-646 AAVGNLPTYKHI
+646 SAVGNLSTYKHI
-658 ILKVNPYEKI
+658 ILNVNPYEKI
-668 RVSTVGGS
+668 KVSTIGGTN
-676 IPRAYGFFDSKYRLL
+676 PRAYGFFDSEYRLL
-691 EKSENAE
+691 EKSEDTE
-698 KLDNTVLVAPIT
+698 MLDNTLLVAPIT

-733 NSDIKIANIEE
+733 NSDIANIEE
-744 SQKFTYGVKTADED
+744 SQKFTYGVKTTDED

-823 CPMNT
+823 CPLNT

-847 ETNEIQEI
+847 EANGIQEI

-891 RVYKTYNINTQS
+891 RVYKTYNISTQS

-974 KSTDLMTWEFV
+974 KSVDLITWEFV

-1085 QVPDYL
+1085 QVPDYF
-1091 YPYMQKY
+1091 YPYMQNY

>member
-1 MVPMMKTDDINDQ
+1 MATIDEIKQQAEAVKNATQVGENTAERVGGALAGLADIAKQQDVELGKKANKADMDVELGKKANTDDVD
-14 AITKDKIRDGNVTTE
+14 TKFTE
-29 KLAEGAVSTDKLPD
+29 
-43 GAVKTEKIADKN
+43 
-55 ITTSKL
+55 
-61 ADGAVSTSKIA
+61 
-72 DQNVTKEKIADQSV
+72 
-86 DNSKLSPEAVTYDKV
+86 
-101 KDKAIITEKL
+101 
-111 NDRAVTTEKVE
+111 
-122 EKAITNGKI
+122 
-131 GDSAV
+131 
-136 DGRTISEASVEKKH
+136 EKKH
-150 LANDSVATEKLQ
+150 LDEEL
-162 DSSVTSDKINND
+162 DK
-174 AVTEEKIKDSSVS
+174 KF
-187 NTKLADNSVGTSK
+187 
-200 IKDGNITNEK
+200 
-210 VANNTLTQDKLDP
+210 
-223 ELRKAIQ
+223 
-230 AATGLPENLVEV
+230 
-242 IQDVDKE
+242 DKE
-249 VKTLH
+249 
-254 SKDTDLQS
+254 
-262 QITDKQQQITAHDKD
+262 
-277 IELLQTRS
+277 
-285 TQMEQTINNIAAT
+285 
-298 GGASVANTV
+298 SVV
-307 AYTNTTSGLESVNA
+307 
-321 QGAIDELAAKNKSQ
+321 
-335 DATISAKA
+335 
-343 EKSDVQTSVSELK
+343 
-356 EKDSV
+356 
-361 LSAELAKKFNSE
+361 
-373 NIAQESGDA
+373 QESGDS
-382 EDKVMSQKAVSA
+382 EELVMSQKSVSD
-394 KFSDL
+394 KFIELS
-399 FNILHITNNDEYL
+399 NILRVTTSKEY
-412 LAFSDKNEKF
+412 AFALTDVNGKL
-422 AFGIKRKS
+422 AFGIKRS
-430 GDFVFGIGIPTEI
+430 TGDFVFGIGIPSEI

-463 NLSSQID
+463 NISSQID
-470 KAYENLGIKNEEG
+470 KAYENLGIKNEKG

-527 INDATLKVAYNKE
+527 INDATLKVACNKE

-573 KLMLNETLKD
+573 NINLKE
-583 YAKKNEIGD
+583 ALKD
-592 VANISSKVQVNEAS
+592 VANISSKVQVNETS

-628 NYQFNFGN
+628 SYQFNFGK

-646 AAVGNLPTYKHI
+646 AAVGSLPTYKHI

-668 RVSTVGGS
+668 MVSTVGGS
-676 IPRAYGFFDSKYRLL
+676 NPLAYGFFDSKYRLL
-691 EKSENAE
+691 EKSEDSEVLN
-698 KLDNTVLVAPIT
+698 NTVLVAPLT

-720 DRISNP
+720 GRISNP
-726 YAIVNIS
+726 YAIVNISS

-744 SQKFTYGVKTADED
+744 STYGVKTADED

-823 CPMNT
+823 CPLNT

-847 ETNEIQEI
+847 ERNEVQEI

-871 HKDDNTL
+871 RKNDNTL
-878 FLAWTCTLDGNYY
+878 FLAWTCTLDDIYY
-891 RVYKTYNINTQS
+891 RVYKTYDISTQS

-917 IVDFSSND
+917 IVDFSSNN

-949 LSSRTENGVV
+949 LSSRAENGVV

-974 KSTDLMTWEFV
+974 KSTDLITWEFV

-1016 TPYAFLTWF
+1016 THYAFLTWF

-1085 QVPDYL
+1085 QVPDYF

-1103 ISFTNSRQ
+1103 MSFTNSRR

>member
-1 MVPMMKTDDINDQ
+1 MSDNNINVTAPIHAATKKGKLGAAKEIFLEGDTQTVEKEIQDINSRHNDLSSKHESLSSTVSEH
-14 AITKDKIRDGNVTTE
+14 TKQIE
-29 KLAEGAVSTDKLPD
+29 
-43 GAVKTEKIADKN
+43 
-55 ITTSKL
+55 
-61 ADGAVSTSKIA
+61 
-72 DQNVTKEKIADQSV
+72 
-86 DNSKLSPEAVTYDKV
+86 
-101 KDKAIITEKL
+101 
-111 NDRAVTTEKVE
+111 
-122 EKAITNGKI
+122 
-131 GDSAV
+131 
-136 DGRTISEASVEKKH
+136 
-150 LANDSVATEKLQ
+150 
-162 DSSVTSDKINND
+162 NN
-174 AVTEEKIKDSSVS
+174 
-187 NTKLADNSVGTSK
+187 
-200 IKDGNITNEK
+200 
-210 VANNTLTQDKLDP
+210 
-223 ELRKAIQ
+223 
-230 AATGLPENLVEV
+230 
-242 IQDVDKE
+242 
-249 VKTLH
+249 
-254 SKDTDLQS
+254 QS
-262 QITDKQQQITAHDKD
+262 QITANKSAQDEKNTSLDANMAKLNTRDDQIT
-277 IELLQTRS
+277 ELVKGVT
-285 TQMEQTINNIAAT
+285 AT
-298 GGASVANTV
+298 GGASVATAVSYDNTSS
-307 AYTNTTSGLESVNA
+307 NLNA
-321 QGAIDELAAKNKSQ
+321 ATVQGAVDELQDSKINKTSISQ
-335 DATISAKA
+335 
-343 EKSDVQTSVSELK
+343 ELG
-356 EKDSV
+356 E
-361 LSAELAKKFNSE
+361 
-373 NIAQESGDA
+373 A

-394 KFSDL
+394 KLGDL
-399 FNILHITNNDEYL
+399 FNILHVTSNDEYL
-412 LAFSDKNEKF
+412 LVFSDKNEKF
-422 AFGIKRKS
+422 AFGIKRS
-430 GDFVFGIGIPTEI
+430 TGDFVFGIGIPTEI

-455 NYTDLQKQ
+455 NNSINYTDLQKQ

-470 KAYENLGIKNEEG
+470 KAYENLGIKNDEG
-483 YEKTGNLFKIVA
+483 YEKTGNLFKIVT

-527 INDATLKVAYNKE
+527 INDATLKVAYDKE

-676 IPRAYGFFDSKYRLL
+676 SPRAYGFFDSKYRLL

-938 PLAGDIGIMQK
+938 PLIGDIGIMQK
-949 LSSRTENGVV
+949 LSSRIESGVA

-974 KSTDLMTWEFV
+974 KSTDLLTWEFV

-991 NKSQWENAVY
+991 NDSQWENAVY
-1001 IKNDK
+1001 VKNDK
-1006 AFYFCRQQYD
+1006 VFYFCRQTYD

-1030 KWHSPIYINDGQ
+1030 TWHNPVYVNDGQ

-1060 MDRNHLAIML
+1060 MDRNHLAIMQ

-1085 QVPDYL
+1085 QVPNYF
-1091 YPYMQKY
+1091 YPYMQEY

-1103 ISFTNSRQ
+1103 ISFTDSRK
-1111 HIYVSKFTICSIDSD
+1111 HIYVSKFTILSIDSE
-1126 TIRDKFNQMFNI
+1126 TIREKFNQMFNI

>member
-1 MVPMMKTDDINDQ
+1 MATIDEIKQQ
-14 AITKDKIRDGNVTTE
+14 AE
-29 KLAEGAVSTDKLPD
+29 
-43 GAVKTEKIADKN
+43 AVKNATQVGENTAVRVGGALAGLADIAKQQDFELGKKADKETVN
-55 ITTSKL
+55 TELGK
-61 ADGAVSTSKIA
+61 
-72 DQNVTKEKIADQSV
+72 
-86 DNSKLSPEAVTYDKV
+86 
-101 KDKAIITEKL
+101 KA
-111 NDRAVTTEKVE
+111 
-122 EKAITNGKI
+122 
-131 GDSAV
+131 
-136 DGRTISEASVEKKH
+136 
-150 LANDSVATEKLQ
+150 
-162 DSSVTSDKINND
+162 
-174 AVTEEKIKDSSVS
+174 
-187 NTKLADNSVGTSK
+187 
-200 IKDGNITNEK
+200 
-210 VANNTLTQDKLDP
+210 
-223 ELRKAIQ
+223 
-230 AATGLPENLVEV
+230 
-242 IQDVDKE
+242 DKE
-249 VKTLH
+249 TVNTELGK
-254 SKDTDLQS
+254 KF
-262 QITDKQQQITAHDKD
+262 DK
-277 IELLQTRS
+277 
-285 TQMEQTINNIAAT
+285 
-298 GGASVANTV
+298 
-307 AYTNTTSGLESVNA
+307 ESV
-321 QGAIDELAAKNKSQ
+321 
-335 DATISAKA
+335 
-343 EKSDVQTSVSELK
+343 V
-356 EKDSV
+356 
-361 LSAELAKKFNSE
+361 
-373 NIAQESGDA
+373 QESGDS
-382 EDKVMSQKAVSA
+382 EELVMSQKAVSD
-394 KFSDL
+394 KFIELS
-399 FNILHITNNDEYL
+399 NILRVTTRKEY
-412 LAFSDKNEKF
+412 AFALTDVNGKL
-422 AFGIKRKS
+422 AFGIKRS
-430 GDFVFGIGIPTEI
+430 TGDFVFGIGIPSEI

-527 INDATLKVAYNKE
+527 INDATLKVACNKE

-573 KLMLNETLKD
+573 NINLKE
-583 YAKKNEIGD
+583 ALKD
-592 VANISSKVQVNEAS
+592 VANISSKVQVNETS

-628 NYQFNFGN
+628 SYQFNFGN

-646 AAVGNLPTYKHI
+646 AAVGSLPTYKHI

-676 IPRAYGFFDSKYRLL
+676 NPRAYGFFDSKYRLL
-691 EKSENAE
+691 EKSEDTE
-698 KLDNTVLVAPIT
+698 TLDNIMLVAPLT

-744 SQKFTYGVKTADED
+744 SQKFTYGVKTADEE

-823 CPMNT
+823 CPLNT

-847 ETNEIQEI
+847 ERNEVQEI

-871 HKDDNTL
+871 RKDDNTL
-878 FLAWTCTLDGNYY
+878 FLAWTCTLDDIYY
-891 RVYKTYNINTQS
+891 RVYKTYDISTQS
-903 FSNIAI
+903 FSDIAI

-974 KSTDLMTWEFV
+974 KSTDLITWEFV

-1085 QVPDYL
+1085 QVPDYF

-1103 ISFTNSRQ
+1103 MSFTNSRR

>member
-1 MVPMMKTDDINDQ
+1 M
-14 AITKDKIRDGNVTTE
+14 
-29 KLAEGAVSTDKLPD
+29 
-43 GAVKTEKIADKN
+43 
-55 ITTSKL
+55 
-61 ADGAVSTSKIA
+61 
-72 DQNVTKEKIADQSV
+72 
-86 DNSKLSPEAVTYDKV
+86 
-101 KDKAIITEKL
+101 
-111 NDRAVTTEKVE
+111 
-122 EKAITNGKI
+122 
-131 GDSAV
+131 
-136 DGRTISEASVEKKH
+136 
-150 LANDSVATEKLQ
+150 ANDIDKTSPHYKGEFGSIYEVNQKFPSGGVEGDYVAI
-162 DSSVTSDKINND
+162 DGWAHYWN
-174 AVTEEKIKDSSVS
+174 
-187 NTKLADNSVGTSK
+187 ADRGTWC
-200 IKDGNITNEK
+200 
-210 VANNTLTQDKLDP
+210 
-223 ELRKAIQ
+223 
-230 AATGLPENLVEV
+230 
-242 IQDVDKE
+242 
-249 VKTLH
+249 
-254 SKDTDLQS
+254 
-262 QITDKQQQITAHDKD
+262 
-277 IELLQTRS
+277 
-285 TQMEQTINNIAAT
+285 
-298 GGASVANTV
+298 
-307 AYTNTTSGLESVNA
+307 VNA
-321 QGAIDELAAKNKSQ
+321 QRDSYWDELITGIIEKFKLFKG
-335 DATISAKA
+335 ATYMGVAGLDTVPAKA
-343 EKSDVQTSVSELK
+343 IGAKMYYFATVAGTYKNFGGLVVPQGINVLYSENGSSWVCSTLLEVAQELGMSTRNVVSQKVVNDALNLKANESSVNE
-356 EKDSV
+356 
-361 LSAELAKKFNSE
+361 ALAKKADKETVNTALGKKADKETVNSALDKKFDKE
-373 NIAQESGDA
+373 SVAQESGDS
-382 EDKVMSQKAVSA
+382 EVLVMSQKAVSD
-394 KFSDL
+394 KFIELS
-399 FNILHITNNDEYL
+399 NILRVTTNKEY
-412 LAFSDKNEKF
+412 AFALTDVNGKL
-422 AFGIKRKS
+422 AFGIKRS
-430 GDFVFGIGIPTEI
+430 TGDFVFGIGVPSEI

-483 YEKTGNLFKIVA
+483 YEKTSNLFKIVA

-504 DIVSKLLFSISKKT
+504 DIVSKLLFAISKKT

-566 DSLDASF
+566 DSLNASF
-573 KLMLNETLKD
+573 NINLKEALKD
-583 YAKKNEIGD
+583 YAKKDEIED

-606 ISEIKNI
+606 IRDIKNI

-628 NYQFNFGN
+628 SYQFNFGN

-646 AAVGNLPTYKHI
+646 SAVGNLSTYKHI
-658 ILKVNPYEKI
+658 ILNVNPYEKI
-668 RVSTVGGS
+668 KVSTIGGTN
-676 IPRAYGFFDSKYRLL
+676 PRAYGFFDSEYRLL
-691 EKSENAE
+691 EKSEDTE
-698 KLDNTVLVAPIT
+698 MLDNTLLVAPIT

-733 NSDIKIANIEE
+733 NSDIANIEE
-744 SQKFTYGVKTADED
+744 SQKFTYGVKTTDED

-823 CPMNT
+823 CPLIT

-847 ETNEIQEI
+847 EANGIQEI

-891 RVYKTYNINTQS
+891 RVYKTYKISTQS

-974 KSTDLMTWEFV
+974 KSVDLITWEFV

-1085 QVPDYL
+1085 QVPDYF

-1103 ISFTNSRQ
+1103 MSFTNSRQ

>member
-1 MVPMMKTDDINDQ
+1 MANDIDKTSPHYKGEFGSIYEVNQKFPSGGVEGDYVAIDGWAHYWNADRGTWCVNAQRDSYWDELITNIIEHFKTIKGATYMGVATTDTVPDRTDAKMFYFALQGGMYTNF
-14 AITKDKIRDGNVTTE
+14 GN
-29 KLAEGAVSTDKLPD
+29 
-43 GAVKTEKIADKN
+43 
-55 ITTSKL
+55 
-61 ADGAVSTSKIA
+61 
-72 DQNVTKEKIADQSV
+72 QNVAQGINVLLTMDGKSWTVQSLISV
-86 DNSKLSPEAVTYDKV
+86 AQELGAN
-101 KDKAIITEKL
+101 
-111 NDRAVTTEKVE
+111 TTMLMSQ
-122 EKAITNGKI
+122 KAITDAINRKANTADVDEALAKKADKETVDTALGKKA
-131 GDSAV
+131 DKETVNAAL
-136 DGRTISEASVEKKH
+136 DKK
-150 LANDSVATEKLQ
+150 ANTADVNTKF
-162 DSSVTSDKINND
+162 
-174 AVTEEKIKDSSVS
+174 TEEKKRVD
-187 NTKLADNSVGTSK
+187 D
-200 IKDGNITNEK
+200 
-210 VANNTLTQDKLDP
+210 
-223 ELRKAIQ
+223 ELGKKF
-230 AATGLPENLVEV
+230 
-242 IQDVDKE
+242 DKE
-249 VKTLH
+249 
-254 SKDTDLQS
+254 
-262 QITDKQQQITAHDKD
+262 
-277 IELLQTRS
+277 
-285 TQMEQTINNIAAT
+285 
-298 GGASVANTV
+298 SV
-307 AYTNTTSGLESVNA
+307 
-321 QGAIDELAAKNKSQ
+321 
-335 DATISAKA
+335 
-343 EKSDVQTSVSELK
+343 
-356 EKDSV
+356 
-361 LSAELAKKFNSE
+361 
-373 NIAQESGDA
+373 AQESGDS
-382 EDKVMSQKAVSA
+382 EELVMSQKAVSE
-394 KFSDL
+394 KFIELS
-399 FNILHITNNDEYL
+399 NILHVTSNKEYAFAL
-412 LAFSDKNEKF
+412 TDVNGKLAI
-422 AFGIKRKS
+422 GIKRKS
-430 GDFVFGIGIPTEI
+430 GDFAFGIGIPSEI
-443 KSFILQTFNKAI
+443 KSFILQTFNKSI

-483 YEKTGNLFKIVA
+483 YEKTGNLFKIVT

-557 RNGKIHFGD
+557 RNRKIHFGD
-566 DSLDASF
+566 DFLDASF
-573 KLMLNETLKD
+573 KLMLNEALKD
-583 YAKKNEIGD
+583 YAKKDEIGD
-592 VANISSKVQVNEAS
+592 VANINSKVQVNEAS

-628 NYQFNFGN
+628 SYQFNFGN

-658 ILKVNPYEKI
+658 ILNVNPYEKI

-676 IPRAYGFFDSKYRLL
+676 SPRAYGFFDSEYRLL
-691 EKSENAE
+691 EKSEDTE
-698 KLDNTVLVAPIT
+698 TLDNIMLVAPLT

-720 DRISNP
+720 NRISNP

-744 SQKFTYGVKTADED
+744 STYGVKTADED

-823 CPMNT
+823 CPLNT

-847 ETNEIQEI
+847 ERNEVQEI

-871 HKDDNTL
+871 RKDDNTL
-878 FLAWTCTLDGNYY
+878 FLAWTCTLDDIYY
-891 RVYKTYNINTQS
+891 RVYKTYDISTQS
-903 FSNIAI
+903 FSDIAI

-917 IVDFSSND
+917 IVDFSSNN

-938 PLAGDIGIMQK
+938 PLIGDIGIMQK
-949 LSSRTENGVV
+949 LSSRIESGVA

-974 KSTDLMTWEFV
+974 KSTDLITWEFV

-1085 QVPDYL
+1085 QVPDYF

>member
-1 MVPMMKTDDINDQ
+1 MANDIDKTSPHYKGEFGSIYEVNQKFPSGGVEGDYVAIDGWAHYWNADRGTWCVNAQRDSYWDELITNIIEHFKTIKGATYMGVATTDTVPDRTDAKMFYFALQGGMYTNF
-14 AITKDKIRDGNVTTE
+14 GN
-29 KLAEGAVSTDKLPD
+29 
-43 GAVKTEKIADKN
+43 
-55 ITTSKL
+55 
-61 ADGAVSTSKIA
+61 
-72 DQNVTKEKIADQSV
+72 QNVAQGINVLLTMDGKSWTVQSLISV
-86 DNSKLSPEAVTYDKV
+86 AQELGAS
-101 KDKAIITEKL
+101 
-111 NDRAVTTEKVE
+111 TTMLMSQ
-122 EKAITNGKI
+122 KAITDAINRKANTADVDEALAKKADKETVDTALGKKA
-131 GDSAV
+131 DKETVNAAL
-136 DGRTISEASVEKKH
+136 DKK
-150 LANDSVATEKLQ
+150 ANTADVNTKF
-162 DSSVTSDKINND
+162 
-174 AVTEEKIKDSSVS
+174 TEEKKRVD
-187 NTKLADNSVGTSK
+187 D
-200 IKDGNITNEK
+200 
-210 VANNTLTQDKLDP
+210 
-223 ELRKAIQ
+223 ELGKKF
-230 AATGLPENLVEV
+230 
-242 IQDVDKE
+242 DKE
-249 VKTLH
+249 
-254 SKDTDLQS
+254 
-262 QITDKQQQITAHDKD
+262 
-277 IELLQTRS
+277 
-285 TQMEQTINNIAAT
+285 
-298 GGASVANTV
+298 SV
-307 AYTNTTSGLESVNA
+307 
-321 QGAIDELAAKNKSQ
+321 
-335 DATISAKA
+335 
-343 EKSDVQTSVSELK
+343 
-356 EKDSV
+356 
-361 LSAELAKKFNSE
+361 
-373 NIAQESGDA
+373 AQESGDS
-382 EDKVMSQKAVSA
+382 EELVMSQKAVSE
-394 KFSDL
+394 KFIELS
-399 FNILHITNNDEYL
+399 NILHVTSNKEY
-412 LAFSDKNEKF
+412 AFALTDVNGKLV
-422 AFGIKRKS
+422 FGIKRKS
-430 GDFVFGIGIPTEI
+430 GDFAFGIGIPSEI
-443 KSFILQTFNKAI
+443 KSFILQTFNKSI

-483 YEKTGNLFKIVA
+483 YEKTGNLFKIVT

-557 RNGKIHFGD
+557 RNRKIHFGD
-566 DSLDASF
+566 DFLDASF
-573 KLMLNETLKD
+573 KLMLNEALKD

-592 VANISSKVQVNEAS
+592 VANINSKVQVNEAS

-628 NYQFNFGN
+628 SYQFNFGN

-676 IPRAYGFFDSKYRLL
+676 NPRAYGFFDSKYRLL

-698 KLDNTVLVAPIT
+698 KLDDTVLVAPIT

-823 CPMNT
+823 CPLNT

-847 ETNEIQEI
+847 ERNEVQEI

-871 HKDDNTL
+871 RKDDNTL
-878 FLAWTCTLDGNYY
+878 FLAWTCTLDDIYY
-891 RVYKTYNINTQS
+891 RVYKTYDISTQS
-903 FSNIAI
+903 FSDIAI

-917 IVDFSSND
+917 IVDFSSNN

-938 PLAGDIGIMQK
+938 PLIGDIGIMQK
-949 LSSRTENGVV
+949 LSSRIESGVA

-974 KSTDLMTWEFV
+974 KSTDLITWEFV

-1085 QVPDYL
+1085 QVPDYF

>member
-1 MVPMMKTDDINDQ
+1 MAEKKKYNSILISGRKDQTLTYSKYVKDEESGESVKESLDKKVNVTDELKTQQIKDGAITNEKMAADSVGNTNLQDGSVSNEKLEDESITNDKL
-14 AITKDKIRDGNVTTE
+14 AENSITKDK
-29 KLAEGAVSTDKLPD
+29 
-43 GAVKTEKIADKN
+43 
-55 ITTSKL
+55 
-61 ADGAVSTSKIA
+61 
-72 DQNVTKEKIADQSV
+72 
-86 DNSKLSPEAVTYDKV
+86 V
-101 KDKAIITEKL
+101 KDNTIG
-111 NDRAVTTEKVE
+111 VE
-122 EKAITNGKI
+122 
-131 GDSAV
+131 
-136 DGRTISEASVEKKH
+136 
-150 LANDSVATEKLQ
+150 
-162 DSSVTSDKINND
+162 
-174 AVTEEKIKDSSVS
+174 
-187 NTKLADNSVGTSK
+187 
-200 IKDGNITNEK
+200 
-210 VANNTLTQDKLDP
+210 KLDP
-223 ELRKAIQ
+223 ELRQTII
-230 AATGLPENLVEV
+230 AATGLPNDLMET
-242 IQDVDKE
+242 IQNVDD
-249 VKTLH
+249 TL
-254 SKDTDLQS
+254 KDHQSQLDDKQS
-262 QITDKQQQITAHDKD
+262 QIDDKQQQITANDED
-277 IELLQTRS
+277 ISLLQTRS
-285 TQMEQTINNIAAT
+285 TQMEETIKSIAAT
-298 GGASVANTV
+298 GGASVANAV
-307 AYTNTTSGLESVNA
+307 AYTNTTSGLISVNA
-321 QGAIDELAAKNKSQ
+321 QEAIDELAAKNKSQ

-356 EKDSV
+356 KKDSV
-361 LSAELAKKFNSE
+361 LSAELAKKFNSD

-463 NLSSQID
+463 NLSSEID

-504 DIVSKLLFSISKKT
+504 DIVSKLLFSISRKT

-566 DSLDASF
+566 DFLNDSF
-573 KLMLNETLKD
+573 KLMLNEALKD
-583 YAKKNEIGD
+583 YAKKDEIED
-592 VANISSKVQVNEAS
+592 VANISSKVKVNEAS
-606 ISEIKNI
+606 IRDIKNI

-628 NYQFNFGN
+628 SYQFNFGN

-676 IPRAYGFFDSKYRLL
+676 NPRAYGFFDSKYRLL
-691 EKSENAE
+691 EKSEDTE

-720 DRISNP
+720 DRMSNP

-744 SQKFTYGVKTADED
+744 STYGVKTADED

-823 CPMNT
+823 CPLNT

-847 ETNEIQEI
+847 ERNKVQEI

-871 HKDDNTL
+871 RKDDNTL
-878 FLAWTCTLDGNYY
+878 FLAWTCTLDDIYY
-891 RVYKTYNINTQS
+891 RVYKTYDISTQS
-903 FSNIAI
+903 FSDIAI

-917 IVDFSSND
+917 IVDFSSNN

-938 PLAGDIGIMQK
+938 PLIGDIGIMQK
-949 LSSRTENGVV
+949 LSSRIESGVA

-974 KSTDLMTWEFV
+974 KSTDLITWEFV

-1085 QVPDYL
+1085 QVPDYF

>member
-1 MVPMMKTDDINDQ
+1 MSINLTDELLAKT
-14 AITKDKIRDGNVTTE
+14 KKG
-29 KLAEGAVSTDKLPD
+29 
-43 GAVKTEKIADKN
+43 KIASAKQVF
-55 ITTSKL
+55 L
-61 ADGAVSTSKIA
+61 DG
-72 DQNVTKEKIADQSV
+72 DQENLQQIGEKTHQ
-86 DNSKLSPEAVTYDKV
+86 LE
-101 KDKAIITEKL
+101 
-111 NDRAVTTEKVE
+111 
-122 EKAITNGKI
+122 
-131 GDSAV
+131 
-136 DGRTISEASVEKKH
+136 
-150 LANDSVATEKLQ
+150 
-162 DSSVTSDKINND
+162 D
-174 AVTEEKIKDSSVS
+174 AIKDITVS
-187 NTKLADNSVGTSK
+187 
-200 IKDGNITNEK
+200 
-210 VANNTLTQDKLDP
+210 
-223 ELRKAIQ
+223 
-230 AATGLPENLVEV
+230 
-242 IQDVDKE
+242 
-249 VKTLH
+249 
-254 SKDTDLQS
+254 
-262 QITDKQQQITAHDKD
+262 
-277 IELLQTRS
+277 
-285 TQMEQTINNIAAT
+285 
-298 GGASVANTV
+298 GGASTANAV
-307 AYTNTTSGLESVNA
+307 SYSNETSGMTAVTA

-343 EKSDVQTSVSELK
+343 EKSDVQTLVSELK
-356 EKDSV
+356 ENDST

-412 LAFSDKNEKF
+412 LAFSDKNDKF

-573 KLMLNETLKD
+573 KLMLNEALKD
-583 YAKKNEIGD
+583 YAKKDEIED
-592 VANISSKVQVNEAS
+592 VANISSKVQVNETS
-606 ISEIKNI
+606 IIEIKNI

-646 AAVGNLPTYKHI
+646 AAVGNLSTYKHI

-676 IPRAYGFFDSKYRLL
+676 SPRAYGFFDSKYRLL
-691 EKSENAE
+691 EKSENDKE
-698 KLDNTVLVAPIT
+698 LDNIILVAPLT

-744 SQKFTYGVKTADED
+744 SQKSTYGVKTADED

-772 MNHVADLKKEGDKMV
+772 MNHVTDLKKEGDKMV

-847 ETNEIQEI
+847 ERNEVQEI

-871 HKDDNTL
+871 HKDDDTL

-891 RVYKTYNINTQS
+891 RVYKTYNISTQS
-903 FSNIAI
+903 FSDIAI
-909 NKFKVFDT
+909 NKFKISSTV
-917 IVDFSSND
+917 VDFSTSD
-925 LNDVFAKYNIEHK
+925 LNAIFTKYNINHK
-938 PLAGDIGIMQK
+938 PLDGDIGIMQK
-949 LSSRTENGVV
+949 LSSRAEDNIE

-974 KSTDLMTWEFV
+974 KSSDLVTWEFV
-985 SIPSFE
+985 STPSFE
-991 NKSQWENAVY
+991 NNSQWENSVY
-1001 IKNDK
+1001 VKNDK
-1006 AFYFCRQQYD
+1006 VYYFCRQQTN

-1025 DLSTN
+1025 DLSTS
-1030 KWHSPIYINDGQ
+1030 KWHNPIYINDGQ

-1085 QVPDYL
+1085 QVPDYF

-1103 ISFTNSRQ
+1103 ISFTNSRK

>member
-1 MVPMMKTDDINDQ
+1 MAKETVYNNTLVSGAADETLTYTRYVKDESSGKSIKELLDEKVNKTDQLGTTQI
-14 AITKDKIRDGNVTTE
+14 ADKAVTTE
-29 KLAEGAVSTDKLPD
+29 KLENESVTTDKLD
-43 GAVKTEKIADKN
+43 AASVTTDKVADAN

-61 ADGAVSTSKIA
+61 ADSSVET
-72 DQNVTKEKIADQSV
+72 EKI
-86 DNSKLSPEAVTYDKV
+86 NNKAVTTD
-101 KDKAIITEKL
+101 KL
-111 NDRAVTTEKVE
+111 ND
-122 EKAITNGKI
+122 G
-131 GDSAV
+131 AV
-136 DGRTISEASVEKKH
+136 DGRTISKASVEKKH
-150 LANDSVATEKLQ
+150 LANDSVSTEKLQ
-162 DSSVTSDKINND
+162 DSAITSDKIHTD

-187 NTKLADNSVGTSK
+187 NSKLADNSVGTSK

-277 IELLQTRS
+277 IELLQNRS

-307 AYTNTTSGLESVNA
+307 SYTNTTSGLESVNA
-321 QGAIDELAAKNKSQ
+321 QGAIDELAAKDKLQ
-335 DATISAKA
+335 DATISTKA
-343 EKSDVQTSVSELK
+343 EKSDVQAAVSDLK
-356 EKDSV
+356 DKDSV
-361 LSAELAKKFNSE
+361 LSAEIAKKFNSE
-373 NIAQESGDA
+373 NITQESGDA
-382 EDKVMSQKAVSA
+382 EDKVMSQKAVSV

-399 FNILHITNNDEYL
+399 FNILHVTSNDEYL
-412 LAFSDKNEKF
+412 SAFSDKNGKF
-422 AFGIKRKS
+422 VFGIKRAS
-430 GDFVFGIGIPTEI
+430 GDFDFGIGIPSEI

-463 NLSSQID
+463 NLYSEID

-504 DIVSKLLFSISKKT
+504 DIVSKLLFSISRKT

-527 INDATLKVAYNKE
+527 INDVTLKVAYNKE

-573 KLMLNETLKD
+573 KLMLNEALKD
-583 YAKKNEIGD
+583 YAKKDEIED
-592 VANISSKVQVNEAS
+592 VANISSKVQVNETS

-628 NYQFNFGN
+628 SYQFNFGN

-658 ILKVNPYEKI
+658 ILNVNPYEKI

-676 IPRAYGFFDSKYRLL
+676 SPRAYGFFDSEYRLL
-691 EKSENAE
+691 EKSEDTE
-698 KLDNTVLVAPIT
+698 TLDNIMLVAPLT

-720 DRISNP
+720 NRISNP

-744 SQKFTYGVKTADED
+744 STYGVKTADED

-847 ETNEIQEI
+847 ERNEVEEI

-862 DYLYDIVLL
+862 DYLYDIALL
-871 HKDDNTL
+871 RKDDNTL
-878 FLAWTCTLDGNYY
+878 FLAWTCTLDGIYY
-891 RVYKTYNINTQS
+891 RVYKTYDISTQS
-903 FSNIAI
+903 FSDIAI
-909 NKFKVFDT
+909 NKFKISDT
-917 IVDFSSND
+917 VVDFSSNN
-925 LNDVFAKYNIEHK
+925 LNDVLAKYNIEHK
-938 PLAGDIGIMQK
+938 PLIGDIGIMQK
-949 LSSRTENGVV
+949 LSSRIESGVV

-1085 QVPDYL
+1085 QVPDYF

-1098 KGELY
+1098 KEELY

-1126 TIRDKFNQMFNI
+1126 KIRDKFNQMFNI

>member
-1 MVPMMKTDDINDQ
+1 M
-14 AITKDKIRDGNVTTE
+14 A
-29 KLAEGAVSTDKLPD
+29 
-43 GAVKTEKIADKN
+43 
-55 ITTSKL
+55 
-61 ADGAVSTSKIA
+61 
-72 DQNVTKEKIADQSV
+72 
-86 DNSKLSPEAVTYDKV
+86 
-101 KDKAIITEKL
+101 
-111 NDRAVTTEKVE
+111 
-122 EKAITNGKI
+122 
-131 GDSAV
+131 
-136 DGRTISEASVEKKH
+136 
-150 LANDSVATEKLQ
+150 
-162 DSSVTSDKINND
+162 
-174 AVTEEKIKDSSVS
+174 
-187 NTKLADNSVGTSK
+187 
-200 IKDGNITNEK
+200 
-210 VANNTLTQDKLDP
+210 
-223 ELRKAIQ
+223 
-230 AATGLPENLVEV
+230 
-242 IQDVDKE
+242 
-249 VKTLH
+249 
-254 SKDTDLQS
+254 
-262 QITDKQQQITAHDKD
+262 
-277 IELLQTRS
+277 
-285 TQMEQTINNIAAT
+285 
-298 GGASVANTV
+298 
-307 AYTNTTSGLESVNA
+307 
-321 QGAIDELAAKNKSQ
+321 AIDEIKQQAEAVKNATQVGENTAVRVGGALAGLADIAKQQEDNIRKKANKA
-335 DATISAKA
+335 DM
-343 EKSDVQTSVSELK
+343 DVELG
-356 EKDSV
+356 
-361 LSAELAKKFNSE
+361 KKFDKESV
-373 NIAQESGDA
+373 AQESGDS
-382 EDKVMSQKAVSA
+382 EELVMSQKAVSD
-394 KFSDL
+394 KFIELS
-399 FNILHITNNDEYL
+399 NILRVTSSKEY
-412 LAFSDKNEKF
+412 AFALTDVNGKL
-422 AFGIKRKS
+422 AFGIKRS
-430 GDFVFGIGIPTEI
+430 TGDFVFGIGVPSEI

-527 INDATLKVAYNKE
+527 INDATLKVACNKE
-540 YLFVLSDVNNNL
+540 YLFVLSDVNNKL

-557 RNGKIHFGD
+557 RNRKIHFGD
-566 DSLDASF
+566 DSLDALF
-573 KLMLNETLKD
+573 NINLKEALKD
-583 YAKKNEIGD
+583 
-592 VANISSKVQVNEAS
+592 VTNISSKVQVNEAS

-676 IPRAYGFFDSKYRLL
+676 SPRAYGFFDSKYRLL

-698 KLDNTVLVAPIT
+698 KLDDTVLVAPIT

-733 NSDIKIANIEE
+733 NSDIKIANIKE

-823 CPMNT
+823 CPLNT

-847 ETNEIQEI
+847 ERNEVQEI

-871 HKDDNTL
+871 RKDDNTL
-878 FLAWTCTLDGNYY
+878 FLAWTCTLDDIYY
-891 RVYKTYNINTQS
+891 RVYKTYDISTQS
-903 FSNIAI
+903 FSDIAI

-974 KSTDLMTWEFV
+974 KSTDLITWEFV

-1085 QVPDYL
+1085 QVPDYF

-1103 ISFTNSRQ
+1103 MSFTNSRR

>member
-1 MVPMMKTDDINDQ
+1 MANDIDITSPHYKGEFGSIYEVNKKFPTGGAAGDFVVIEGWAHYWNADRATWCVNAQRDSYWDELITNIIEKFKLIRGATYMGVASLDTVPAKVIGAKMYYFATVAGTYKNFGDLVVPQGINVLYSENGSSWVCATLLEVDQ
-14 AITKDKIRDGNVTTE
+14 ELG
-29 KLAEGAVSTDKLPD
+29 VSTKKVVSQKALNDALNLKANQSSVNEAL
-43 GAVKTEKIADKN
+43 AKKADKEEMN
-55 ITTSKL
+55 HLLSKKANT
-61 ADGAVSTSKIA
+61 ADV
-72 DQNVTKEKIADQSV
+72 DTKF
-86 DNSKLSPEAVTYDKV
+86 
-101 KDKAIITEKL
+101 
-111 NDRAVTTEKVE
+111 
-122 EKAITNGKI
+122 
-131 GDSAV
+131 
-136 DGRTISEASVEKKH
+136 
-150 LANDSVATEKLQ
+150 
-162 DSSVTSDKINND
+162 
-174 AVTEEKIKDSSVS
+174 TEEKKRVDV
-187 NTKLADNSVGTSK
+187 
-200 IKDGNITNEK
+200 E
-210 VANNTLTQDKLDP
+210 LD
-223 ELRKAIQ
+223 
-230 AATGLPENLVEV
+230 
-242 IQDVDKE
+242 
-249 VKTLH
+249 
-254 SKDTDLQS
+254 
-262 QITDKQQQITAHDKD
+262 
-277 IELLQTRS
+277 
-285 TQMEQTINNIAAT
+285 
-298 GGASVANTV
+298 
-307 AYTNTTSGLESVNA
+307 
-321 QGAIDELAAKNKSQ
+321 
-335 DATISAKA
+335 
-343 EKSDVQTSVSELK
+343 
-356 EKDSV
+356 
-361 LSAELAKKFNSE
+361 KKFDKE
-373 NIAQESGDA
+373 NIAQESGDS
-382 EDKVMSQKAVSA
+382 EELVMSQKAVSE
-394 KFSDL
+394 KFIELS
-399 FNILHITNNDEYL
+399 NILHVTSNKEYAFAL
-412 LAFSDKNEKF
+412 TDVNGKLAI
-422 AFGIKRKS
+422 GIKRKS
-430 GDFVFGIGIPTEI
+430 GDFAFGIGIPSEI
-443 KSFILQTFNKAI
+443 KSFILQTFNKSI

-483 YEKTGNLFKIVA
+483 YEKTGNLFKIVT

-557 RNGKIHFGD
+557 RNRKIHFGD
-566 DSLDASF
+566 DFLDASF
-573 KLMLNETLKD
+573 KLMLNEALKD
-583 YAKKNEIGD
+583 YAKKDEIGD
-592 VANISSKVQVNEAS
+592 INSKVQVNEAS
-606 ISEIKNI
+606 IRDIKNI

-628 NYQFNFGN
+628 SYQFNFGN

-658 ILKVNPYEKI
+658 ILNVNPYEKI

-676 IPRAYGFFDSKYRLL
+676 SPRAYGFFDSEYRLL
-691 EKSENAE
+691 EKSEDTE
-698 KLDNTVLVAPIT
+698 TLDNIMLVAPLT

-744 SQKFTYGVKTADED
+744 STYGVKTADED

-823 CPMNT
+823 CPLNT

-847 ETNEIQEI
+847 ERNEVQEI

-871 HKDDNTL
+871 RKDDNTL
-878 FLAWTCTLDGNYY
+878 FLAWTCTLDDIYY
-891 RVYKTYNINTQS
+891 RVYKTYDISTQS
-903 FSNIAI
+903 FSDIAI

-917 IVDFSSND
+917 IVDFSSNN

-938 PLAGDIGIMQK
+938 PLIGDIGIMQK
-949 LSSRTENGVV
+949 LSSRIESGVT

-974 KSTDLMTWEFV
+974 KSTDLITWEFV

-1085 QVPDYL
+1085 QVPDYF